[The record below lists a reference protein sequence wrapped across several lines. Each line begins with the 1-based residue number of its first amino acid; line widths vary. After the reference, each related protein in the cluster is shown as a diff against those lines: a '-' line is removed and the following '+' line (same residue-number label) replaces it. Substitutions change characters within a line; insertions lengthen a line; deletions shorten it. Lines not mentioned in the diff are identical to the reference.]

1 MLSDATL
8 TADIIKEFA
17 KNAVDS
23 TMPFSFHY
31 GTVKSTDPI
40 EIEVEQKL
48 ILTENDLIFT
58 TLVQDFD
65 VDMYMEHEVE
75 ETDLI
80 HKHDI
85 KIDTLNA
92 GNYPCTSTHTITV
105 QDSPDADKHIHE
117 YKGVKTFTVNL
128 KLAKDEK
135 VLLLRIQGGQ
145 KFLVLDRVRT
155 LNDTEF
161 TDEFEGSGSSGSS
174 GSGSSG
180 SGSGSDSGN
189 TSGGGSGGSTDSGG
203 GNSGSTDSGNGGND
217 SGSTDNENPD
227 TGDNGNNSGGSVSDV
242 ISVTALMTALLSLTD
257 EQKKEIGLTG
267 VTIDDENI
275 TDSSTWSSQ
284 KIQDSVNANT
294 FEISKLN
301 ETTELSGECC
311 IPIVQGTETKKIKVD
326 TLQSE
331 LNDKINAI
339 NDKLPEQATN
349 ENKLA
354 DKDFVNSSISS
365 NTAYFIGTFNS
376 LSELQA
382 SNKTI
387 TKNDYAFI
395 VETDD
400 VGNIKYNRYKWN
412 GSEWLFEYALN
423 NSSFTSNQWKTI
435 NSNITEEWKNS
446 IETDIETE
454 IAERKSADTSLQN
467 QINNKVDA
475 NHTHDDRYYT
485 ETEIDAKISNN
496 IGLTKSKEINLS
508 DKSTS
513 NFYPVIIT
521 GRNRTAFKEVM
532 ITSNGGSASI
542 PYNQNRIHFTISNDG
557 WNDTPKSLFI
567 KEYTCYDNKEITIGC
582 IGYGDKGSQHACIW
596 LRGGIKYTV
605 YTIDCSVSSTGA
617 DVIESATD
625 SNYSKF
631 TVGTNYYGGTNSNV
645 TIMFTP
651 QSTITNGIY
660 SNRAI
665 TAPNFIGTASKAIA
679 DGSGNNIESTYLKKT
694 DIDTSINTEST
705 NPVQNKVVTT
715 KINAITDSVVDLGTR
730 VINLSG
736 QISSLG
742 NKVYTCSTASGT
754 KYKTVSIPNIDTP
767 SIGTHITVV
776 FTNGNSIASPTLGI
790 NGTSTDE
797 IRVLSESSILPLTSK
812 WGSTSQGAYQ
822 WDGSVVLELYYN
834 GTYWLVINNPIV
846 ASKKTCSSGTSSSS
860 PAYKC
865 YLNGWKEIRGYVS
878 IGNVSNRTD
887 LERTFTLPITMS
899 DTTYYVS
906 LSTKHTLS
914 SNANSGEEMTYYG
927 DATTLKIHF
936 YNRNESSTMSNV
948 NLTWMIQGY

>member
-1 MLSDATL
+1 MLRDATL
-8 TADIIKEFA
+8 TADIIKQLA
-17 KNAVDS
+17 KNTFDS

-65 VDMYMEHEVE
+65 VDMYMEHETE
-75 ETDLI
+75 KTDLT
-80 HKHDI
+80 HKHNI
-85 KIDTLNA
+85 SPSSVCAYSGAPLSGLISIL
-92 GNYPCTSTHTITV
+92 
-105 QDSPDADKHIHE
+105 DSDSSKENHIHE

-174 GSGSSG
+174 GSNSGSS
-180 SGSGSDSGN
+180 SDSGN
-189 TSGGGSGGSTDSGG
+189 TSGSGSSGSTDSGG
-203 GNSGSTDSGNGGND
+203 GNSGSTDSGNGGNN

-331 LNDKINAI
+331 LNDKINSLETSDITIGTLINAI
-339 NDKLPEQATN
+339 NEKLPEQATN

-446 IETDIETE
+446 IESDIETE

-467 QINNKVDA
+467 QINENKITVDTALSTTSTNPIQNKVVNSALNSKATRDEA
-475 NHTHDDRYYT
+475 VYRYVIQNSAGKTKY
-485 ETEIDAKISNN
+485 AKIVTNN
-496 IGLTKSKEINLS
+496 ATELIVNNYTTKVIFSAGLSADGSS
-508 DKSTS
+508 D
-513 NFYPVIIT
+513 NC
-521 GRNRTAFKEVM
+521 
-532 ITSNGGSASI
+532 I
-542 PYNQNRIHFTISNDG
+542 PLR
-557 WNDTPKSLFI
+557 
-567 KEYTCYDNKEITIGC
+567 YT
-582 IGYGDKGSQHACIW
+582 GYGISGW
-596 LRGGIKYTV
+596 Y
-605 YTIDCSVSSTGA
+605 
-617 DVIESATD
+617 ATFYEKTT
-625 SNYSKF
+625 SPNTLYLK
-631 TVGTNYYGGTNSNV
+631 
-645 TIMFTP
+645 
-651 QSTITNGIY
+651 Y
-660 SNRAI
+660 SNRVTMNIISPNPI
-665 TAPNFIGTASKAIA
+665 T
-679 DGSGNNIESTYLKKT
+679 IETSDTDFLATDYPGVAYKT
-694 DIDTSINTEST
+694 IPKLTKQLSDDLLNTVDTSMNTEST
-705 NPVQNKVVTT
+705 NPVQNKVVT
-715 KINAITDSVVDLGTR
+715 NAITTVSSNVTDLGAKVT
-730 VINLSG
+730 NLG
-736 QISSLG
+736 NQISSLG
-742 NKVYTCSTASGT
+742 NKVYTCSTSASN
-754 KYKTVSIPNIDTP
+754 KNKTVSIPNIDTP
-767 SIGTHITVV
+767 SMGTRITVV
-776 FTNGNSIASPTLGI
+776 FTNGNSVASPTLGI

-797 IRVLSESSILPLTSK
+797 IRVLSEGSILPLTSK

-846 ASKKTCSSGTSSSS
+846 AIKKTCSSGTSSSS

-878 IGNVSNRTD
+878 IGNVSNKTD

-899 DTTYYVS
+899 DTTYHVS

>member
-65 VDMYMEHEVE
+65 VDMYMEHETE

-105 QDSPDADKHIHE
+105 QDSPDADKHTHE

-174 GSGSSG
+174 GSGSG
-180 SGSGSDSGN
+180 SNSGN
-189 TSGGGSGGSTDSGG
+189 TSSG

-227 TGDNGNNSGGSVSDV
+227 TGDNGNNPGGSVSDV

-339 NDKLPEQATN
+339 NEKLPEQATN

-475 NHTHDDRYYT
+475 NHTHTSIKRTQIASGTDLNNLTTPGEYFAIDNATYANAPCNNFTMQVIQLMSSYIFQIVYAYSSNKIYT
-485 ETEIDAKISNN
+485 RSYIYGGASAGRKWTSWEEFISTTNIDVA
-496 IGLTKSKEINLS
+496 L
-508 DKSTS
+508 STS
-513 NFYPVIIT
+513 
-521 GRNRTAFKEVM
+521 
-532 ITSNGGSASI
+532 
-542 PYNQNRIHFTISNDG
+542 
-557 WNDTPKSLFI
+557 
-567 KEYTCYDNKEITIGC
+567 
-582 IGYGDKGSQHACIW
+582 
-596 LRGGIKYTV
+596 
-605 YTIDCSVSSTGA
+605 
-617 DVIESATD
+617 
-625 SNYSKF
+625 
-631 TVGTNYYGGTNSNV
+631 
-645 TIMFTP
+645 
-651 QSTITNGIY
+651 
-660 SNRAI
+660 
-665 TAPNFIGTASKAIA
+665 
-679 DGSGNNIESTYLKKT
+679 
-694 DIDTSINTEST
+694 ST
-705 NPVQNKVVTT
+705 NPVQNKVVATN
-715 KINAITDSVVDLGTR
+715 INTLST
-730 VINLSG
+730 NLNTLATQVGAMNSG
-736 QISSLG
+736 YACAY
-742 NKVYTCSTASGT
+742 VCDTAAGT
-754 KYKTVSIPNIDTP
+754 KAKRITIKGFQLTA
-767 SIGTHITVV
+767 GTCIKVV
-776 FTNGNSIASPTLGI
+776 FTLGNEVSKPTLNVNSTGDI
-790 NGTSTDE
+790 EIKLHRFKDGYYQDLSLDGTTGGYYTWNECTTLD
-797 IRVLSESSILPLTSK
+797 
-812 WGSTSQGAYQ
+812 
-822 WDGSVVLELYYN
+822 LYYN
-834 GTYWLVINNPIV
+834 GGYWIVLGNPVVCNNVGYP
-846 ASKKTCSSGTSSSS
+846 TS
-860 PAYKC
+860 PQYRIC
-865 YLNGWKEIRGYVS
+865 IDGYKEIRGTHYY
-878 IGNVSNRTD
+878 GNISNKKDINVTIS
-887 LERTFTLPITMS
+887 LPLALIEP
-899 DTTYYVS
+899 TYCHVS
-906 LSTKHTLS
+906 LSTRHS
-914 SNANSGEEMTYYG
+914 AESYPQSGEEMTYYISSSS
-927 DATTLKIHF
+927 LKIHF
-936 YNRNESSTMSNV
+936 FNRNESTTMNGVSFD
-948 NLTWMIQGY
+948 WMIQGY

>member
-8 TADIIKEFA
+8 TADIIKQFA

-65 VDMYMEHEVE
+65 VDMYMEHTTEK
-75 ETDLI
+75 TDLI
-80 HKHDI
+80 HNHKATPVVVGTAGSYPFTQQEGVYDHENGVLI
-85 KIDTLNA
+85 TPGTYTAIDKTGDEHNH
-92 GNYPCTSTHTITV
+92 S
-105 QDSPDADKHIHE
+105 HE

-174 GSGSSG
+174 GSGSS
-180 SGSGSDSGN
+180 SDSGN
-189 TSGGGSGGSTDSGG
+189 TSGGGSGGSTDSSG
-203 GNSGSTDSGNGGND
+203 GNSGSIDSGNGGND
-217 SGSTDNENPD
+217 SG
-227 TGDNGNNSGGSVSDV
+227 GSVSNV

-267 VTIDDENI
+267 VTIDDENV

-339 NDKLPEQATN
+339 NEKLPEQATN
-349 ENKLA
+349 ENELA
-354 DKDFVNSSISS
+354 DKDFVNSSIST
-365 NTAYFIGTFNS
+365 NTSYFIGTFNS

-400 VGNIKYNRYKWN
+400 VGNVKYNRYKWN

-454 IAERKSADTSLQN
+454 ISERKSADTSLQN
-467 QINNKVDA
+467 QINNKANA
-475 NHTHDDRYYT
+475 NHTHTSIKRTQTASGTDLNNLITPGEYFA
-485 ETEIDAKISNN
+485 ID
-496 IGLTKSKEINLS
+496 
-508 DKSTS
+508 
-513 NFYPVIIT
+513 
-521 GRNRTAFKEVM
+521 
-532 ITSNGGSASI
+532 
-542 PYNQNRIHFTISNDG
+542 
-557 WNDTPKSLFI
+557 
-567 KEYTCYDNKEITIGC
+567 
-582 IGYGDKGSQHACIW
+582 
-596 LRGGIKYTV
+596 
-605 YTIDCSVSSTGA
+605 
-617 DVIESATD
+617 
-625 SNYSKF
+625 
-631 TVGTNYYGGTNSNV
+631 NV
-645 TIMFTP
+645 TYTNAPCNNFTM
-651 QSTITNGIY
+651 QVIQLMSSYIFQIVYAYSSNKIYTRSYIYNGVGGKKWTSWKEFIST
-660 SNRAI
+660 
-665 TAPNFIGTASKAIA
+665 
-679 DGSGNNIESTYLKKT
+679 T
-694 DIDTSINTEST
+694 DIDTSMNTEST
-705 NPVQNKVVTT
+705 NPVQNKVVTNY
-715 KINAITDSVVDLGTR
+715 INSLSINVTELGTK
-730 VINLSG
+730 VTNLG
-736 QISSLG
+736 NQISSLG

-754 KYKTVSIPNIDTP
+754 KNKTVSIPNIDTP

-790 NGTSTDE
+790 NGTSSDE
-797 IRVLSESSILPLTSK
+797 IRMSGEDGTLIPFTTTYGSSTTAPYSWQSNTTL
-812 WGSTSQGAYQ
+812 
-822 WDGSVVLELYYN
+822 DLYYN
-834 GTYWLVINNPIV
+834 GTYWIVLNNPV
-846 ASKKTCSSGTSSSS
+846 VKCKKTRTAGTSSSS
-860 PAYKC
+860 PSYKV
-865 YLNGWKEIRGYVS
+865 YANGYKEIIGYASLGDVS
-878 IGNVSNRTD
+878 SKKDINT
-887 LERTFTLPITMS
+887 TFTLPITMS
-899 DTTYYVS
+899 ETNYYVS
-906 LSTKHTLS
+906 LSTRHNNS
-914 SNANSGEEMTYYG
+914 SDVQSGEEMTYYG
-927 DATTLKIHF
+927 DTTTLKIHF
-936 YNRNESSTMSNV
+936 FNRNESTTMKGV
-948 NLTWMIQGY
+948 YLTWMIQGY

>member
-8 TADIIKEFA
+8 TADIIKQFA
-17 KNAVDS
+17 KNAFDS

-65 VDMYMEHEVE
+65 VQMYMEHETE
-75 ETDLI
+75 KTDLT
-80 HKHDI
+80 HKHNI
-85 KIDTLNA
+85 SPA
-92 GNYPCTSTHTITV
+92 SVCTYSGTPLSSLISIL
-105 QDSPDADKHIHE
+105 DSDSSKENHIHE

-174 GSGSSG
+174 GSGSGSNSG
-180 SGSGSDSGN
+180 SS
-189 TSGGGSGGSTDSGG
+189 SGGGSSGSTDSSG

-227 TGDNGNNSGGSVSDV
+227 TGDNGNNSDGSVSDV

-275 TDSSTWSSQ
+275 TNSSTWSSQ

-339 NDKLPEQATN
+339 NEKLPEQATN

-412 GSEWLFEYALN
+412 GSKWLFEYALN

-446 IETDIETE
+446 IETNIETE

-467 QINNKVDA
+467 QINNKVDKVSGKGLSTNDFTNEDKNKLA
-475 NHTHDDRYYT
+475 DIKGVNLFNLYYYT
-485 ETEIDAKISNN
+485 AETGVKYYWYKIIDSSIFNATNRYIKLKFKLASDNN
-496 IGLTKSKEINLS
+496 NPLKAEYILDVSHYLTSTTKNLS
-508 DKSTS
+508 VSLKNIYADKDSNDSNIIIAVDENYNVYAQFCCQWQSYVNITKEFGNINFISEKLNYASFNGEITNITPKQKVTRQGKFAIGKNLTS
-513 NFYPVIIT
+513 GVYTVDSVT
-521 GRNRTAFKEVM
+521 D
-532 ITSNGGSASI
+532 
-542 PYNQNRIHFTISNDG
+542 TIS
-557 WNDTPKSLFI
+557 
-567 KEYTCYDNKEITIGC
+567 
-582 IGYGDKGSQHACIW
+582 YGIS
-596 LRGGIKYTV
+596 
-605 YTIDCSVSSTGA
+605 
-617 DVIESATD
+617 
-625 SNYSKF
+625 
-631 TVGTNYYGGTNSNV
+631 
-645 TIMFTP
+645 
-651 QSTITNGIY
+651 
-660 SNRAI
+660 
-665 TAPNFIGTASKAIA
+665 SKAIA
-679 DGSGNNIESTYLKKT
+679 DGSGNNIESTYAKKT
-694 DIDTSINTEST
+694 TVDTLSNQVSAMNGGYACAYACETATGTTAKTITIEGFKLKVGACIKVVFKYGNGASKPTLNVNKTGAKEIRINKRKNGSHQNLSLNNTDGFYT
-705 NPVQNKVVTT
+705 WNYYTTLDLFYDGDYWIVLGNPVVCNNTGILTT
-715 KINAITDSVVDLGTR
+715 PQYRI
-730 VINLSG
+730 
-736 QISSLG
+736 
-742 NKVYTCSTASGT
+742 C
-754 KYKTVSIPNIDTP
+754 ID
-767 SIGTHITVV
+767 G
-776 FTNGNSIASPTLGI
+776 
-790 NGTSTDE
+790 
-797 IRVLSESSILPLTSK
+797 
-812 WGSTSQGAYQ
+812 Y
-822 WDGSVVLELYYN
+822 
-834 GTYWLVINNPIV
+834 
-846 ASKKTCSSGTSSSS
+846 
-860 PAYKC
+860 
-865 YLNGWKEIRGYVS
+865 KEIRG
-878 IGNVSNRTD
+878 
-887 LERTFTLPITMS
+887 
-899 DTTYYVS
+899 TYYYGNISSKKDINVTISLPLALIEPTYCHVS
-906 LSTKHTLS
+906 LSTRHS
-914 SNANSGEEMTYYG
+914 AESYPQGGEEMTYYISSSS
-927 DATTLKIHF
+927 LKIHF
-936 YNRNESSTMSNV
+936 FNRNESTTMNGVSFD
-948 NLTWMIQGY
+948 WMIQGY

>member
-8 TADIIKEFA
+8 TADIIKQFA

-65 VDMYMEHEVE
+65 VDMYMEHTTEK
-75 ETDLI
+75 TDLI
-80 HKHDI
+80 HNHKATPVVVGTVEGKPFTQTDGVYDHENGI
-85 KIDTLNA
+85 VTVPGTYTAIDKTGDEHNH
-92 GNYPCTSTHTITV
+92 S
-105 QDSPDADKHIHE
+105 HE

-174 GSGSSG
+174 
-180 SGSGSDSGN
+180 DSGN
-189 TSGGGSGGSTDSGG
+189 TAESGSSGSTDSGG

-227 TGDNGNNSGGSVSDV
+227 TGDNGNSSGGSVSDI

-339 NDKLPEQATN
+339 NEKLPEQATN

-354 DKDFVNSSISS
+354 DKDFVNSSIST
-365 NTAYFIGTFNS
+365 NTSYFIGTFNS

-412 GSEWLFEYALN
+412 GSEWLFEYTLN

-446 IETDIETE
+446 IESNIETE

-467 QINNKVDA
+467 QINNKVDKVSGKGLSTNDFTNEDKNKLA
-475 NHTHDDRYYT
+475 DIKGVNLSNSYYYT
-485 ETEIDAKISNN
+485 AET
-496 IGLTKSKEINLS
+496 
-508 DKSTS
+508 
-513 NFYPVIIT
+513 
-521 GRNRTAFKEVM
+521 
-532 ITSNGGSASI
+532 
-542 PYNQNRIHFTISNDG
+542 
-557 WNDTPKSLFI
+557 
-567 KEYTCYDNKEITIGC
+567 
-582 IGYGDKGSQHACIW
+582 
-596 LRGGIKYTV
+596 GIKYYWYKIIDSSVFNATNRYIKLKFKLASDNNYPLKAEYILDVSHYLTSTTKNLSVSLKNIYADKDSNDSNIIIAVDENYNVYAQFCCQWECYVNITKEFGNINFISEKLNYASFNGEITNITPKQKVTRQGKFAIRKNLTSGV
-605 YTIDCSVSSTGA
+605 YTVDSV
-617 DVIESATD
+617 TD
-625 SNYSKF
+625 TIS
-631 TVGTNYYGGTNSNV
+631 YGIS
-645 TIMFTP
+645 
-651 QSTITNGIY
+651 
-660 SNRAI
+660 
-665 TAPNFIGTASKAIA
+665 SKAIA
-679 DGSGNNIESTYLKKT
+679 DESGNNIESTYLKKT
-694 DIDTSINTEST
+694 AIDTAMSSTST
-705 NPVQNKVVTT
+705 NPVQNKVVSTMINTLSTNLNTLATQVGAMNSGYACAYACDAAAGT
-715 KINAITDSVVDLGTR
+715 KAKRITVKGFQLTVGACIKVVF
-730 VINLSG
+730 V
-736 QISSLG
+736 LG
-742 NKVYTCSTASGT
+742 NEVSKPTLNVNSTGDKEIKLHRFKDGYGQDLSLDG
-754 KYKTVSIPNIDTP
+754 
-767 SIGTHITVV
+767 
-776 FTNGNSIASPTLGI
+776 TNGFYTWNEYTTL
-790 NGTSTDE
+790 D
-797 IRVLSESSILPLTSK
+797 
-812 WGSTSQGAYQ
+812 
-822 WDGSVVLELYYN
+822 LYYN
-834 GTYWLVINNPIV
+834 GAAWIVLGNPVVCNNVGYPTTQYRI
-846 ASKKTCSSGTSSSS
+846 CIDG
-860 PAYKC
+860 Y
-865 YLNGWKEIRGYVS
+865 KEIRGTYS
-878 IGNVSNRTD
+878 YGNISSKKDINVTIS
-887 LERTFTLPITMS
+887 LPLALMEP
-899 DTTYYVS
+899 TYCHVS
-906 LSTKHTLS
+906 LTARHSAES
-914 SNANSGEEMTYYG
+914 YPQSGEEMTYYISSSS
-927 DATTLKIHF
+927 LKIHF
-936 YNRNESSTMSNV
+936 FNRNESTTMNGVSFD
-948 NLTWMIQGY
+948 WMIQGY

>member
-8 TADIIKEFA
+8 TADIIKRFA

-65 VDMYMEHEVE
+65 VQMYMEHETE
-75 ETDLI
+75 KTDLT
-80 HKHDI
+80 HKHNI
-85 KIDTLNA
+85 SPASVCAYSGTPLSSLISIL
-92 GNYPCTSTHTITV
+92 
-105 QDSPDADKHIHE
+105 DSDSSKENHIHE

-174 GSGSSG
+174 GSGSGSNSG
-180 SGSGSDSGN
+180 SS
-189 TSGGGSGGSTDSGG
+189 SGGGSSGSTDSGG
-203 GNSGSTDSGNGGND
+203 GNSGSTDNI
-217 SGSTDNENPD
+217 NP
-227 TGDNGNNSGGSVSDV
+227 DNGNNGNNGNPSVSDV

-339 NDKLPEQATN
+339 NEKLPEQATN

-423 NSSFTSNQWKTI
+423 NSSFTSNQWKAI

-467 QINNKVDA
+467 QINNKVD
-475 NHTHDDRYYT
+475 
-485 ETEIDAKISNN
+485 KVSGK
-496 IGLTKSKEINLS
+496 GLSTNDFTNEDKNKLADIKGVNL
-508 DKSTS
+508 S
-513 NFYPVIIT
+513 NFYYYTAETGIRYYWYKIINSSVFNAT
-521 GRNRTAFKEVM
+521 NKHIKLKFKLASDNNHPLKAEYILDVSHYLTSTAKNLSVSLKN
-532 ITSNGGSASI
+532 IYADKD
-542 PYNQNRIHFTISNDG
+542 SNDG
-557 WNDTPKSLFI
+557 NITIAVDENYNVYAQFCCQWESYVNITKEFGNINFISEKLNYAGFNGEITNITPKQKVTRQGKFAIRKNLTS
-567 KEYTCYDNKEITIGC
+567 GV
-582 IGYGDKGSQHACIW
+582 
-596 LRGGIKYTV
+596 YTV
-605 YTIDCSVSSTGA
+605 DSVTDTIS
-617 DVIESATD
+617 
-625 SNYSKF
+625 
-631 TVGTNYYGGTNSNV
+631 YGIS
-645 TIMFTP
+645 
-651 QSTITNGIY
+651 
-660 SNRAI
+660 
-665 TAPNFIGTASKAIA
+665 SKAIA

-694 DIDTSINTEST
+694 DIDTSMNTEST
-705 NPVQNKVVTT
+705 NPVQNKVVTDY
-715 KINAITDSVVDLGTR
+715 INTLSINVTDLGTK
-730 VINLSG
+730 VTNLG
-736 QISSLG
+736 NQISSLG

-767 SIGTHITVV
+767 SIGTCITVV

-797 IRVLSESSILPLTSK
+797 IRIRAEDGTIIPFTTTYGSSTTAPYSWQSNTTL
-812 WGSTSQGAYQ
+812 
-822 WDGSVVLELYYN
+822 DLYYN
-834 GTYWLVINNPIV
+834 GTYWIVLNNPV
-846 ASKKTCSSGTSSSS
+846 VKCKKTRTAGTGSSS
-860 PAYKC
+860 PSYKV
-865 YLNGWKEIRGYVS
+865 YANGYKEIMGYASLGDVS
-878 IGNVSNRTD
+878 SKKDINT
-887 LERTFTLPITMS
+887 TFTLPITMS
-899 DTTYYVS
+899 ETNYHVS
-906 LSTKHTLS
+906 LSTRHNNS
-914 SNANSGEEMTYYG
+914 SDVQSGEEMTYYG

-936 YNRNESSTMSNV
+936 FNRNESTTMKGV
-948 NLTWMIQGY
+948 YLTWMIQGY